1 MARRNRPSAD
11 VGSRGSRR
19 NGFSAAGYASGGRS
33 FWPSA
38 AMATANSMAERSA
51 RCSSTAPP
59 TAGAT
64 SLDIIPN
71 VTGVGWC
78 RFVQVAPGE
87 HLVVER
93 VFDTNGCS
101 WCHLSVAPAVG
112 ARPVQRSFDDLG
124 TPLAD
129 VTFCV
134 LDLETTGGDRTN
146 DTITEVGAV
155 KVRGGEFIGTFQTLV
170 NPGRAIP
177 PQITML
183 TGLTDALVA
192 PAPRIE
198 AVLPSL
204 LEFLR
209 GTILVGH
216 NIGFDVAFLRNAF
229 ERAGHPRFDPV
240 RVDTVALARRL
251 VRDEVPDC
259 RLGTLASRFRL
270 DHKPTHRALDDAL
283 ATTDLLHLLIERA
296 TALGVLGIDDLTTLA
311 TMAGHPQAAKLKLT
325 SSLPRSP
332 GVYLFCGHR
341 DEVLYVGKATNLRQR
356 VRSYFGRE
364 DRRRIGP
371 MLREAQA
378 VRHHCLPDPLSA
390 EVVEARL
397 IARLKPRYNR
407 AGTRADRYC
416 YVRLDVESA
425 WPRLAIVRDA
435 ARTGVHLGPLPS
447 RTMATLVVEALQ
459 AALPLRRCSV
469 RLGRAHVP
477 PAGATPCAAA
487 QMGVAACPC
496 AGVAERRAY
505 DGAVGDAVAAMT
517 GCGGAVAER
526 LAERMRTLAVAQRYE
541 EAALTRDR
549 MSALDGAI
557 TRTRQMDELLARGR
571 FETTRGDVTW
581 VVDHARLVDVRV
593 AGSTAG
599 ALPAAAPPAP
609 EPGRPLPRLLADE
622 ALVLARRLPLP
633 DATTSAA

>member
-1 MARRNRPSAD
+1 MAT
-11 VGSRGSRR
+11 
-19 NGFSAAGYASGGRS
+19 SGG
-33 FWPSA
+33 A
-38 AMATANSMAERSA
+38 
-51 RCSSTAPP
+51 
-59 TAGAT
+59 
-64 SLDIIPN
+64 
-71 VTGVGWC
+71 
-78 RFVQVAPGE
+78 
-87 HLVVER
+87 
-93 VFDTNGCS
+93 
-101 WCHLSVAPAVG
+101 AVG
-112 ARPVQRSFDDLG
+112 TVRRRRGAPDRPVQRSFDDLG

-134 LDLETTGGDRTN
+134 LDLETTGGHRVD

-155 KVRGGEFIGTFQTLV
+155 KVRGGEFLGTFQTLV

-198 AVLPSL
+198 TVLPSL

-216 NIGFDVAFLRNAF
+216 NIGFDVAFLRAAF

-259 RLGTLASRFRL
+259 RLGTLATRFRL

-296 TALGVLGIDDLTTLA
+296 SGLGVLGIDDLTTLA
-311 TMAGHPQAAKLKLT
+311 SMAGHPQAGKLKMT
-325 SSLPRSP
+325 SNLPRSP

-356 VRSYFGRE
+356 VRSYFGQE

-371 MLREAQA
+371 MLREAQS

-416 YVRLDVESA
+416 YIRLDVDSP
-425 WPRLAIVRDA
+425 WPRLAVVRDA
-435 ARTGVHLGPLPS
+435 ARTGLHLGPLPS
-447 RTMATLVVEALQ
+447 RTMANLVVEAMQ
-459 AALPLRRCSV
+459 SALPLRRCST
-469 RLGRAHVP
+469 RLGKTYVAP
-477 PAGATPCAAA
+477 SGASPCAAA

-496 AGVAERRAY
+496 AGVADRRAY
-505 DGAVGDAVAAMT
+505 DDAVAVAAEAMA
-517 GCGGAVAER
+517 GAPERIVER
-526 LAERMRTLAVAQRYE
+526 LEDRMRSLATAQRYE
-541 EAALTRDR
+541 EAAMARDR
-549 MSALDGAI
+549 LSALQGAVK
-557 TRTRQMDELLARGR
+557 RTRQMDDLLARGT

-599 ALPAAAPPAP
+599 ALPASPPAAP
-609 EPGRPLPRLLADE
+609 EPGRPLPRALADA
-622 ALVLARRLPLP
+622 ALVLARRLPLEP
-633 DATTSAA
+633 VSDTSSSR